1 MWQAFFAAILLVL
14 AILFLDQHSCSCNT
28 MIFLEIMQ
36 TIQGKWVRQLGRIL
50 SQLTW
55 ISTLHTDFF
64 TCFHGGKILWYQLF
78 KILACQTFIEKR
90 TSYNILRPWLGGG
103 LLLASMDRWGKNRRL
118 STPAFRFEI
127 LDNFFYVF
135 NKNADDLCQQL
146 AKAAI
151 SNKGQFTKEIDVFPF
166 LKKCTP
172 YIISEAAMG
181 IKISAQLED
190 SKYLRDVHRISE
202 IVVKRFFSSNFLPDR
217 LKQGVAQGRLE
228 VDVNDE
234 DLGAFKKRRAFLDLI
249 LMAVKDGVELSDVD
263 IHHEVDTFMFEGHH
277 TTAAAFVWFLYC
289 MARNPEHQ
297 ELVRQELDELEMI
310 TALLVAILLVLL
322 TVLFLAYRRWECSS
336 FVKTID
342 LIPGPKKR
350 PIVGNATS
358 LPSESDEIMQTIQG
372 KWVKQ
377 FGRIYRSWLGFR
389 TFVHIST
396 PNFVEKILT
405 SQTYIEKGKSYSILT
420 PWLGEGL
427 LLATGI
433 KWKKNRRLLTP
444 AFHFQILDNFFDVF
458 NKNAD
463 ILCDQLAKALKSE
476 CCKEIDVFPFLK
488 KCTLDIIC
496 EAAMGIKINAQ
507 LEDTEYIRNVHRIS
521 EIVVERFFSFGHFLP
536 DWAYRCTPKGREHF
550 KILKQIHDFTS
561 QVIRE
566 RKEEIALEEM
576 QNNDEDFG
584 KIKKRRAFLD
594 LMLLAVKDGVELSE
608 MEIRNEVDTFM
619 FEGHDT
625 TASALVWFLY
635 CMGTNPE
642 HQELVREELNEV
654 FGNSASPCTI
664 EDANKLKYL
673 ECCIKESLRLYP
685 AVPNITRYISE
696 DFELGGYKIPT
707 GASLSVQIYALHRN
721 EEYFPD
727 PDVFKPERF
736 QVDESIGRHAFAY
749 VPFSAGP
756 RNCIGQRFAMFEEK
770 VLASAILRRFRVSYD
785 FAKHGPSKG
794 NAELVLRPKHGMPL
808 NLVSIS

>member
-1 MWQAFFAAILLVL
+1 
-14 AILFLDQHSCSCNT
+14 
-28 MIFLEIMQ
+28 
-36 TIQGKWVRQLGRIL
+36 
-50 SQLTW
+50 
-55 ISTLHTDFF
+55 
-64 TCFHGGKILWYQLF
+64 
-78 KILACQTFIEKR
+78 
-90 TSYNILRPWLGGG
+90 
-103 LLLASMDRWGKNRRL
+103 
-118 STPAFRFEI
+118 
-127 LDNFFYVF
+127 
-135 NKNADDLCQQL
+135 
-146 AKAAI
+146 
-151 SNKGQFTKEIDVFPF
+151 
-166 LKKCTP
+166 
-172 YIISEAAMG
+172 
-181 IKISAQLED
+181 
-190 SKYLRDVHRISE
+190 
-202 IVVKRFFSSNFLPDR
+202 
-217 LKQGVAQGRLE
+217 
-228 VDVNDE
+228 
-234 DLGAFKKRRAFLDLI
+234 
-249 LMAVKDGVELSDVD
+249 
-263 IHHEVDTFMFEGHH
+263 
-277 TTAAAFVWFLYC
+277 
-289 MARNPEHQ
+289 
-297 ELVRQELDELEMI
+297 MI

-358 LPSESDEIMQTIQG
+358 LPRESDEIMQTIQG
-372 KWVKQ
+372 KWIKQ

-396 PNFVEKILT
+396 PHFVEKILT
-405 SQTYIEKGKSYSILT
+405 SQTFIEKGKSYSILT

-427 LLATGI
+427 LLATGA

-463 ILCDQLAKALKSE
+463 ILCDQLAKAQSSE
-476 CCKEIDVFPFLK
+476 GVKETDVFPFLK

-536 DWAYRCTPKGREHF
+536 DWAYHCTSKGREHF
-550 KILKQIHDFTS
+550 KILKQIHGFTS
-561 QVIRE
+561 KVIRE
-566 RKEEIALEEM
+566 RKEEIAREEV
-576 QNNDEDFG
+576 QNNDAENSEE
-584 KIKKRRAFLD
+584 IKNRRAFLD

-608 MEIRNEVDTFM
+608 VEIRNEVDTFM

-635 CMGTNPE
+635 CMGTNLE
-642 HQELVREELNEV
+642 HQELVREELNDV
-654 FGNSASPCTI
+654 FGNSDRSCTI

-721 EEYFPD
+721 EDYFPD
-727 PDVFKPERF
+727 PNIYKPERF
-736 QVDESIGRHAFAY
+736 QMDESIGRHAFAF

-770 VLASAILRRFRVSYD
+770 VLASALLRRFKISYNL
-785 FAKHGPSKG
+785 AKHGPSKA

-808 NLVSIS
+808 NLVSFS